1 MWKVWICPRFE
12 GLNIHSRRWKYS
24 FCHSFRGQYFTKNY
38 TFPLFGNIS
47 SVILIACIIGFYVRM
62 RGAGASRAEGAE
74 METFEHNS
82 LPGSLE
88 LAYMGDAIY
97 DLYVRRRL
105 VRRGGRVQN
114 MHREAVKQVCCHAQA
129 QALGRIEGEL
139 SEIEAGV
146 VRRARNAHQNPPK
159 NASPAEYHRAT
170 ALEALI
176 GYLYLTGQQARMD
189 ELLEKALSE
198 EVSHEK

>member
-1 MWKVWICPRFE
+1 
-12 GLNIHSRRWKYS
+12 
-24 FCHSFRGQYFTKNY
+24 
-38 TFPLFGNIS
+38 
-47 SVILIACIIGFYVRM
+47 
-62 RGAGASRAEGAE
+62 

-159 NASPAEYHRAT
+159 NASPAAYHRAT
-170 ALEALI
+170 APAALPVPE
-176 GYLYLTGQQARMD
+176 QA
-189 ELLEKALSE
+189 EQ
-198 EVSHEK
+198 VSIR